1 MVRTASQILKA
12 REKTK
17 VLAAVR
23 QDGWALEHASEELRA
38 DRDVV
43 LAAVQQEGDAL
54 EYASDELAADRDV
67 VLAAVQHYGRAIRYA
82 SPDFFEEVFL
92 GYLAWKWLADR
103 PIALLDAPLSEPLW
117 WHNLTELRPAHVY
130 HQLKK
135 LQYQQR
141 VIAHSS
147 LFLSADVY
155 HGAFACPHGK
165 NISARLPNWRKCHF
179 AKHDAGTPR
188 PSRRV
193 STCMLLN
200 SSCTHTYSSLLYFH

>member
-1 MVRTASQILKA
+1 MQTNRSARPLLSVRSG
-12 REKTK
+12 
-17 VLAAVR
+17 AVEAP
-23 QDGWALEHASEELRA
+23 GSRA
-38 DRDVV
+38 HPSR
-43 LAAVQQEGDAL
+43 
-54 EYASDELAADRDV
+54 
-67 VLAAVQHYGRAIRYA
+67 HN
-82 SPDFFEEVFL
+82 FFEEVFL
-92 GYLAWKWLADR
+92 GYLAWKWLANR

-117 WHNLTELRPAHVY
+117 WRNLTELRPAHVY

-179 AKHDAGTPR
+179 AKHDTGTPR
-188 PSRRV
+188 PLRCV
-193 STCMLLN
+193 LLN
-200 SSCTHTYSSLLYFH
+200 SGCTHTQQLYFNFH